1 MSRLSIGILVAALA
15 GFASV
20 RFFPATWILPAF
32 GLGIAIT
39 LVAGIAARSNVKP
52 HKPVHPALDLA
63 LFAVNLPSD
72 PLAKVSSGWPLW
84 LFAVAASY
92 VLALGLSILWAAHA

>member
-15 GFASV
+15 GVASV
-20 RFFPATWILPAF
+20 CFLPLGWILPAF
-32 GLGIAIT
+32 GLGIAVA
-39 LVAGIAARSNVKP
+39 LVAGIAARSNVQP
-52 HKPVHPALDLA
+52 HKPVHPAVDLA

-84 LFAVAASY
+84 SFAVAASY
-92 VLALGLSILWAAHA
+92 VVSLCLAMLWAANA